1 TQTGGCVGVAVRV
14 APKRR
19 RTGGCIQPAVCVAR
33 KRRRTGG
40 CIEVTLCIALE
51 RQVADR
57 RVVDGVLVVIERTKA
72 DRRVVEA
79 GCKAE
84 KRIIT
89 LSSVVIRIA
98 AAWCGKN
105 RSSCWRKREASQCK
119 CDENKSRSQKRSAN
133 RSFDQSVHGCH

>member
-1 TQTGGCVGVAVRV
+1 MTTSVNYYRIASDCYSSNTCHVGGSLCSCRADTDGVAFGSN
-14 APKRR
+14 
-19 RTGGCIQPAVCVAR
+19 TG
-33 KRRRTGG
+33 
-40 CIEVTLCIALE
+40 
-51 RQVADR
+51 VADICI
-57 RVVDGVLVVIERTKA
+57 VDGLCVVIERTKA

-105 RSSCWRKREASQCK
+105 RSSCWRKRKPSECERDK
-119 CDENKSRSQKRSAN
+119 
-133 RSFDQSVHGCH
+133 DQGGG